1 MKLIDADTVVEI
13 RLYDDEKEEFGKG
26 KMSIK
31 EALDLVTEEG
41 CPEAID
47 WIPCEKELPKHN
59 VEVWVT
65 VEGQDI
71 IIRQIGESKE
81 EAAARGAKLRWVV
94 DAYLTK
100 EGWWSNTLEG
110 PIASKVIAWQKKII
124 PKAYGGCLCGQ

>member
-65 VEGQDI
+65 VECQDM
-71 IIRQIGESKE
+71 IIRQLGESEE
-81 EAAARGAKLRWVV
+81 EAAARGARLRWVV
-94 DAYLTK
+94 DAYLTR

-110 PIASKVIAWQKKII
+110 PIVSKVIAWQKKIR
-124 PKAYGGCLCGQ
+124 PKAYGG

>member
-65 VEGQDI
+65 VEGQDM
-71 IIRQIGESKE
+71 IIRQLGESE
-81 EAAARGAKLRWVV
+81 EAAAARGARLRWVV
-94 DAYLTK
+94 DAYLTR
-100 EGWWSNTLEG
+100 EGWWSNTREG
-110 PIASKVIAWQKKII
+110 PIVSKVIAWQKKIR
-124 PKAYGGCLCGQ
+124 PKAYGG

>member
-13 RLYDDEKEEFGKG
+13 MLYDDEKEEFGKG

-31 EALDLVTEEG
+31 KALDLVTEEG

-47 WIPCEKELPKHN
+47 WIPCEEELPKHN

-65 VEGQDI
+65 VEGQDM
-71 IIRQIGESKE
+71 IIRRLGESEE
-81 EAAARGAKLRWVV
+81 EAAARWARLRWVV

-110 PIASKVIAWQKKII
+110 PVISKVIAWQKKIR
-124 PKAYGGCLCGQ
+124 PKAYGG